1 VLVQARRRAAE
12 TTAVPGG
19 TSAVPAAGAT
29 AVPTGTAEE
38 RAAAAALWWRAG
50 MAVTAVAWGAQQ
62 FAPLL
67 LLYQDRLHLGATV
80 VQSTFGC
87 YVGGLIPGLLLGG
100 PVSDQY
106 GRKPVLVPTLFA
118 SLVATGALMLG
129 GAGVGWLFAGRVL
142 AGIASGAAF
151 SSGAAWIKEM
161 SLSPDPA
168 VNPGPRR
175 LTIAMSLGFGVGPL
189 VSGLLAQWAPAP
201 TVVPYLPHVL
211 LTLVAIPLAVRT
223 PETRQRRAR
232 PSARVPEVPRSRS
245 VRVPEVPRAREPRA
259 WQSMRV
265 PEVRLR
271 RFRTVVL
278 PLAPWV
284 FGSAGVAVGYLP
296 GLVRSHLG
304 GYPYAFSATV
314 TILTAGTGI
323 AVQGLARRLDRLGG
337 SRLLVT
343 SLGVMTAGMAL
354 AALGAD
360 LVQPAVVLV
369 AAVVLGAG
377 YGMCQVCGLLEVQ
390 RMAAPARLAGLTAVY
405 QAATYVG
412 FVVSVPLAALDRY
425 AAPAVLLLVLAG
437 LSALTLVATRIA
449 AAR

>member
-1 VLVQARRRAAE
+1 VDTSVAAGTSSGQHGRVETREVAARRQ
-12 TTAVPGG
+12 
-19 TSAVPAAGAT
+19 
-29 AVPTGTAEE
+29 
-38 RAAAAALWWRAG
+38 AAAAALWWRAG
-50 MAVTAVAWGAQQ
+50 VAVTAVAWGAQQ

-87 YVGGLIPGLLLGG
+87 YVGGLIPGLLFGG
-100 PVSDQY
+100 PISDQY
-106 GRKPVLVPTLFA
+106 GRKPVMVPTLVV
-118 SLVATGALMLG
+118 SLIATGALMLG
-129 GAGVGWLFAGRVL
+129 GGGVGWLFAGRVL
-142 AGIASGAAF
+142 AGVASGAAF

-161 SLSPDPA
+161 SLSADPA
-168 VNPGPRR
+168 VNHGPRR

-211 LTLVAIPLAVRT
+211 LTAVAIPLAVRT
-223 PETRQRRAR
+223 PETRERR
-232 PSARVPEVPRSRS
+232 PR
-245 VRVPEVPRAREPRA
+245 
-259 WQSMRV
+259 QSMRV

-284 FGSAGVAVGYLP
+284 FASAGVAVGYLP
-296 GLVRSHLG
+296 GLVRGHLG
-304 GYPYAFSATV
+304 GYPYAFSAV
-314 TILTAGTGI
+314 ITILTAGTGI
-323 AVQGLARRLDRLGG
+323 AVQGLARRLDGGGG

-343 SLGVMTAGMAL
+343 SLAVMTAGMAL

-360 LVQPAVVLV
+360 TVRPAVVLV

-437 LSALTLVATRIA
+437 LSALTLVTTRIA